1 MYATST
7 IPLFLGAK
15 KFFTTLTQA
24 IGVTTKTEYEPI
36 TQTVQGSNGLL
47 GGLNFGGQPQIGN
60 RVGGGGVIVTSE
72 AVTKETTV
80 PSTVTKVRHD
90 FPLLLKLITRNFFG
104 FFFRKY
110 ELLSVIPPRSPH

>member
-24 IGVTTKTEYEPI
+24 IGVTTKTEYEPV

-80 PSTVTKVRHD
+80 PSTVTKVRPT
-90 FPLLLKLITRNFFG
+90 FPLLIKPISRNVLA
-104 FFFRKY
+104 FFRKY
-110 ELLSVIPPRSPH
+110 ELLSVIPPRSPL

>member
-24 IGVTTKTEYEPI
+24 IGLTTITEYEPV
-36 TQTVQGSNGLL
+36 TQTVSGGNGLL
-47 GGLNFGGQPQIGN
+47 GGLNNFQQPQFGQQPQA
-60 RVGGGGVIVTSE
+60 GGVIVTSE

-80 PSTVTKVRHD
+80 PSTVTKVRHNFSLLMKID
-90 FPLLLKLITRNFFG
+90 FTKSFP
-104 FFFRKY
+104 FFRKY
-110 ELLSVIPPRSPH
+110 ELLSVIPPRSPL

>member
-24 IGVTTKTEYEPI
+24 IGLTTITEYEPV
-36 TQTVQGSNGLL
+36 TQTVSGGNGLL
-47 GGLNFGGQPQIGN
+47 GGLNNFQQPQFGQQPQA
-60 RVGGGGVIVTSE
+60 GGVIVTSE

-80 PSTVTKVRHD
+80 PSTIYKVS
-90 FPLLLKLITRNFFG
+90 LYSKI
-104 FFFRKY
+104 
-110 ELLSVIPPRSPH
+110 